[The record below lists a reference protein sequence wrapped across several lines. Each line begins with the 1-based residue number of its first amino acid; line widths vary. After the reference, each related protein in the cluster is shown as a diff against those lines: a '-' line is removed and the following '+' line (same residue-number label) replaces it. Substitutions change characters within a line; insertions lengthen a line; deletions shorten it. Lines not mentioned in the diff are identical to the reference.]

1 MVPLDDKFL
10 QDAGWQPCPY
20 YVQRPQYS
28 RAQIPSSTKNHQ
40 TLVGQTYLSYSHPYI
55 LMFEME
61 NPPDYSRFHL
71 KANPFTILSSEGIK
85 DIEEIHVS
93 QSADSR
99 IAEAI
104 ANVEKGASIAM
115 VLVGDLGTGKTQRL
129 RGISHLIKDQ
139 GGMAIYLKVDS
150 SDIIRTTVDIFN
162 YFLPEGQPGFFS
174 RFRRSK
180 DLYVLSRENY
190 DSSELGDSL
199 KENMGAYGLS
209 ALLLDEMENIM
220 IASEKE
226 LILFFEMLRQFI
238 SAMPPGCLFI
248 VASTPEGFSRMQELF
263 PAFVARFHYQL
274 RSEGLSEEEAV
285 EMARKRLEKEREP
298 GREALNPVY
307 PFDESAIILASDM
320 AKGNPRI
327 VLRILQIV
335 LSSAACDELVDLIDD
350 RYVSSVIRTPTSVDE
365 YISRVPKDLRDVMSL
380 ITKQYD
386 GGPVSYIQ
394 LAKDTKTPPTQVYL
408 KLEELVSM
416 GLLEER
422 KGKYEVVERVRM
434 LLQEETPEK
443 KD

>member
-1 MVPLDDKFL
+1 
-10 QDAGWQPCPY
+10 
-20 YVQRPQYS
+20 
-28 RAQIPSSTKNHQ
+28 
-40 TLVGQTYLSYSHPYI
+40 
-55 LMFEME
+55 MFEME

-71 KANPFTILSSEGIK
+71 KGNPFTILSSEGIK
-85 DIEEIHVS
+85 NIEEIHVS
-93 QSADSR
+93 QSVDSR

-104 ANVEKGASIAM
+104 ANVEKGASIAI

-129 RGISHLIKDQ
+129 RGINHLISDQ

-162 YFLPEGQPGFFS
+162 YFLPEGESGFFS
-174 RFRRSK
+174 KLRKGSK
-180 DLYVLSRENY
+180 DLYVLNRENY
-190 DSSELGDSL
+190 DSSELGESL
-199 KENMGAYGLS
+199 KENMGLYSLS

-238 SAMPPGCLFI
+238 SSMPPGCLFI
-248 VASTPEGFSRMQELF
+248 VACTAEGFSRMQELF

-285 EMARKRLEKEREP
+285 ELARKRLEKEREP

-307 PFDESAIILASDM
+307 PFDESAIILAHDM

-327 VLRILQIV
+327 ILRILQIV

-350 RYVSSVIRTPTSVDE
+350 RYVGSVIRTPSSVDE

-380 ITKQYD
+380 ITKHYD

-394 LAKDTKTPPTQVYL
+394 LAKDTKSPPTQVYL

-422 KGKYEVVERVRM
+422 KGKYEVVERVRI
-434 LLQEETPEK
+434 LLQEESPEK
-443 KD
+443 KG